1 MFDLFTNIRARVES
15 SKNKLTSALKSIF
28 QGKKLDPDAI
38 NRIEALLYSADVGV
52 EATEN
57 IIAAIRAAH
66 ASNPQMGE
74 GDVALICKNV
84 LLDMLRGADRAP
96 EMLLAER
103 FGRRISSNGTSDT
116 PNGSSDGF
124 LVGGSRGSFEG
135 TSKGNGGDLR
145 EAAVPLVIV
154 LVGVNGSG
162 KTTTA
167 AKLAG
172 FFTKNGR
179 SVIVGACDTFRAAA
193 NEQIRVWAER
203 LSFDLVGSNRGAD
216 AASVAFDTCRAAVSC
231 GKDVAILDTAGR
243 LHNKSN
249 LMAELVK
256 LKKVVGKVDFTFPQ
270 HLWLVIDAHLGV
282 NAVTSAKKFHEALG
296 LTGIIVTKLDGTGR
310 GGGVIGIYRELGLP
324 VYFIGTGE
332 GQGDLV
338 PFNIEGYIYG
348 LMGE

>member
-1 MFDLFTNIRARVES
+1 MFDFFTHIRAQAKS
-15 SKNKLTSALKSIF
+15 SKNKLAAALRSIF
-28 QGKKLDPDAI
+28 QGKKLDPNAI
-38 NRIEALLYSADVGV
+38 DRIEALLYSADVGV

-57 IIAAIRAAH
+57 IVAAIGAARADD
-66 ASNPQMGE
+66 PQMG
-74 GDVALICKNV
+74 GRDVGLICKNV
-84 LLDMLRGADRAP
+84 LLDVLRGADRSP
-96 EMLLAER
+96 ETLWAKDR
-103 FGRRISSNGTSDT
+103 PISSEN
-116 PNGSSDGF
+116 PPRSSPKDSSE
-124 LVGGSRGSFEG
+124 GGGENR
-135 TSKGNGGDLR
+135 R

-167 AKLAG
+167 AKLAE

-193 NEQIRVWAER
+193 NEQIKIWAER
-203 LSFDLVGSNRGAD
+203 LSFDFVGSDRGAD
-216 AASVAFDTCRAAVSC
+216 AASVAFDTCRAAVSR
-231 GKDVAILDTAGR
+231 GRDVAILDTAGR

-256 LKKVVGKVDFTFPQ
+256 LKKVVGKVDPAFPQ
-270 HLWLVIDAHLGV
+270 HLWLVIDGHLGA
-282 NAVTSAKKFHEALG
+282 NAVTSAKKFHEALD

-310 GGGVIGIYRELGLP
+310 GGAVIGIYRQLRIP

-338 PFNIEGYIYG
+338 PFEVGEYVQA

>member
-1 MFDLFTNIRARVES
+1 MFDFFTNIRARMES
-15 SKNKLTSALKSIF
+15 SKNKLAAALRSIF
-28 QGKKLDPDAI
+28 HGKTLDPGAI
-38 NRIEALLYSADVGV
+38 DRIEALLYSADVGV

-57 IIAAIRAAH
+57 IIAAIGAAH

-74 GDVALICKNV
+74 RDVGLICKNV
-84 LLDMLRGADRAP
+84 LLDMLRGADRSP
-96 EMLLAER
+96 ETLWAKGK
-103 FGRRISSNGTSDT
+103 FSSGD
-116 PNGSSDGF
+116 SSEGDG
-124 LVGGSRGSFEG
+124 
-135 TSKGNGGDLR
+135 GNLR
-145 EAAVPLVIV
+145 ESAVPLVIV

-167 AKLAG
+167 AKLAE

-193 NEQIRVWAER
+193 NEQIKIWAER

-216 AASVAFDTCRAAVSC
+216 AASVAFDTCRAAVSR
-231 GKDVAILDTAGR
+231 GKGVVILDTAGR

-256 LKKVVGKVDFTFPQ
+256 LKKVIGKVDSIFPQ
-270 HLWLVIDAHLGV
+270 HLWLVIDGHLGE
-282 NAVTSAKKFHEALG
+282 NAITSAKKFHEALG
-296 LTGIIVTKLDGTGR
+296 LTGIIVTKLDGTSR
-310 GGGVIGIYRELGLP
+310 GGAVIGIYRQLGIP

-338 PFNIEGYIYG
+338 PFEV
-348 LMGE
+348 GEYVCVLVGE